1 MNIRAATNV
10 SLENS
15 TDSSKVLPSKAEGIA
30 LCTGFILSFVFIVV
44 GNLLTIVLF
53 AVNRRLRKRS
63 LFLVINMAFA
73 DLMLGTVSLPIY
85 IYSFGRNF
93 QLWKGGWSISLSS
106 FYIIVDIFF
115 SQASLISAASISG
128 ERFYAI
134 YWPFKHRI
142 LSMRG
147 YRIIIVAVWA
157 MTLLIT
163 AVLSTSHFLFSYK
176 RSMYSWMPYVMI
188 ITFIICGCNIGIW
201 RRFRLRN
208 IASQQQNRNLQNK
221 HLTKTLLFVS
231 FLTLLSW
238 LPLVIF
244 NCLIYVFDFQ
254 IPWKF
259 YYLVNVI
266 NYSNSFVNPVVY
278 ALRIPEFREAL
289 VLCYLRKPA
298 TANIENNLCRNNK
311 ALALT
316 SSSTELRTLRRK
328 TSYLH
333 LAFEHD
339 TKL

>member
-1 MNIRAATNV
+1 MNIRAATNI
-10 SLENS
+10 SLENA

-63 LFLVINMAFA
+63 LCLVINMAFA

-85 IYSFGRNF
+85 IYSLGKDF

-142 LSMRG
+142 LSMRE

-157 MTLLIT
+157 MSLLIT

-176 RSMYSWMPYVMI
+176 RSMYSWMPYIMI
-188 ITFIICGCNIGIW
+188 ITFIIWGCNIGIW
-201 RRFRLRN
+201 RRFRLGN
-208 IASQQQNRNLQNK
+208 IASQQQNRNSQNK
-221 HLTKTLLFVS
+221 RLTKTLLFVS

-298 TANIENNLCRNNK
+298 TANNENNLCRNSK
-311 ALALT
+311 TLALT
-316 SSSTELRTLRRK
+316 SSTGLRTLR
-328 TSYLH
+328 TEASYLH